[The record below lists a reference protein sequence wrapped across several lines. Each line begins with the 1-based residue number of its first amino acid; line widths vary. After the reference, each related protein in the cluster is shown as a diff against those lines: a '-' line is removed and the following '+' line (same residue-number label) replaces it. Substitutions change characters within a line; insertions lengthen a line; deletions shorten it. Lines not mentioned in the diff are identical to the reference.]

1 MKKLIL
7 LLQMKEFGGRSF
19 SIWDSNA
26 DLVWDSG
33 DLISKKVAELQP
45 ELFNQDDGEMDGRSG
60 NKGTEPEGIILGK
73 VNGKTYVFV
82 GLERQNV
89 IIVWDITNPNKP
101 IFKNYIDT
109 SKDGDI
115 FSGGYAIY

>member
-1 MKKLIL
+1 
-7 LLQMKEFGGRSF
+7 MKEFGGRSF